1 MNHGKDK
8 EKKKSSTKKSINA
21 KSVTEGGQLRMFASI
36 LEIMENYIIALIQH
50 VLLMSGSES
59 RDYCCHIAIHE

>member
-1 MNHGKDK
+1 
-8 EKKKSSTKKSINA
+8 
-21 KSVTEGGQLRMFASI
+21 MFAGI

-59 RDYCCHIAIHE
+59 RDYCCHTAFRRIYSPAMYERAVADR